1 MAIADDRAISRREGE
16 RRGGRAGEN
25 PGVYYFAADGGG
37 VWKTTDGGTVWKPIF
52 DKEPVAFDWCAGAF
66 ECETSSTLERGV
78 NTIFCRQQLWRWN
91 LQIP

>member
-1 MAIADDRAISRREGE
+1 MADDRAISRREGE
-16 RRGGRAGEN
+16 RRGGVPGN

-52 DKEPVAFDWCAGAF
+52 DQEPVASIGALTLAPS
-66 ECETSSTLERGV
+66 ECEHHLRWNGCEYD
-78 NTIFCRQQLWRWN
+78 FCRQQLWRWN